1 MADAVKWYCAIAEA
15 LDIDNTDFLKIYH
28 RNREQINQ
36 EILSENITAYALI
49 QFMLYKSKWKGAV
62 SELWEQLKN
71 IIEKKGISTS
81 QPSWAKSSSALS
93 RQLNKLKV
101 NLEEAGIYFHITNIG
116 NYKQISLEN
125 KKGMIKNELKK
136 YN

>member
-1 MADAVKWYCAIAEA
+1 
-15 LDIDNTDFLKIYH
+15 
-28 RNREQINQ
+28 
-36 EILSENITAYALI
+36 
-49 QFMLYKSKWKGAV
+49 MLYKSKWKGAV